1 MTKLPDELPSNSDTE
16 RLNWLES
23 KFKCRRVMFSTGRV
37 TGLSSLHS
45 IRGDFKG
52 MSTAREVIDKEIY
65 LERRRKLGFKT

>member
-1 MTKLPDELPSNSDTE
+1 MTKLPDELPSHSDTE

-23 KFKCRRVMFSTGRV
+23 KLTCGRVMFSTSRV

-45 IRGDFKG
+45 IKGDTKG
-52 MSTAREVIDKEIY
+52 MDSVREVIDKEIY